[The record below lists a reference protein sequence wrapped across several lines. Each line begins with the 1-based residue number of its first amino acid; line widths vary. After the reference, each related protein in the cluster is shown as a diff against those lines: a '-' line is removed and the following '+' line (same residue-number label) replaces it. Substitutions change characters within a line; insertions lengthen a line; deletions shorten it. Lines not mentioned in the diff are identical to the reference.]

1 MKNKLIGIFKDMS
14 VFKRMVIL
22 ILCVLITCGIIN
34 LLLLIPIPSLA
45 DNNAWLGFWGSIIGA
60 IISGIIT
67 LWVIEHTI
75 KTTLMNV
82 KPVIVP
88 IKSFYHIY
96 SHKKDKGMYILDK
109 KLSLK
114 LTEYFDEKEIDFSIA
129 NKFLILEAIYNTKE
143 GNDKKWSE
151 DIDKIDSDLLYD
163 DIVSI
168 CKYKTVNKAF
178 NELALELNN
187 KYKGK
192 YNESII
198 NDIIYRLK
206 QLYVKHSE
214 GDIIY
219 YEGQWQIY
227 FPIYNVGQGTA
238 LNIEISWSVNDLA
251 YKSLCDKLGFDNS
264 DYDEMKKHFSFDNM
278 QTILT
283 EILISDKDR
292 NKLYIE
298 VPREIIHLIHFIK
311 LKQEKNVENQKYE
324 NNNILIDENK
334 IAQINIKYDN
344 IHGESFKDENYDV
357 YFKNWNN
364 IVDEYYNYNE
374 EYLYFRFIKAKK

>member
-1 MKNKLIGIFKDMS
+1 MS

-22 ILCVLITCGIIN
+22 ILCVLITCVIIN

-67 LWVIEHTI
+67 LWVIEYTI

-88 IKSFYHIY
+88 IKSFYYIY
-96 SHKKDKGMYILDK
+96 SHKKDKGMHILDK

-114 LTEYFDEKEIDFSIA
+114 LTEYLDEKEIDFSIA
-129 NKFLILEAIYNTKE
+129 DKFLLLEAMYNTKE
-143 GNDKKWSE
+143 NNDKKWSE
-151 DIDKIDSDLLYD
+151 DIDKIDSDLLYN

-178 NELALELNN
+178 NGLALELNN

-192 YNESII
+192 YSESII

-214 GDIIY
+214 RDIIY
-219 YEGQWQIY
+219 DEGQWQIY

-238 LNIEISWSVNDLA
+238 LNIEISWSIKDLA
-251 YKSLCDKLGFDNS
+251 YKTLCDGLGFDDS
-264 DYDEMKKHFSFDNM
+264 DYDKMKKHFSFDNM

-283 EILISDKDR
+283 EILINDKDR

-298 VPREIIHLIHFIK
+298 VPREIIHLISFIK
-311 LKQEKNVENQKYE
+311 LKQEENIKNHKYV
-324 NNNILIDENK
+324 NNNILVNENK

-357 YFKNWNN
+357 YFKIGNN
-364 IVDEYYNYNE
+364 IIDEYYNYDE
-374 EYLYFRFIKAKK
+374 EYFYFRFIKTKK

>member
-1 MKNKLIGIFKDMS
+1 
-14 VFKRMVIL
+14 
-22 ILCVLITCGIIN
+22 
-34 LLLLIPIPSLA
+34 
-45 DNNAWLGFWGSIIGA
+45 
-60 IISGIIT
+60 
-67 LWVIEHTI
+67 
-75 KTTLMNV
+75 
-82 KPVIVP
+82 
-88 IKSFYHIY
+88 
-96 SHKKDKGMYILDK
+96 MYILDK

-129 NKFLILEAIYNTKE
+129 NKFLILEAMYNTKE

-214 GDIIY
+214 RDIIY

-227 FPIYNVGQGTA
+227 FPIYNI
-238 LNIEISWSVNDLA
+238 LLHFPS
-251 YKSLCDKLGFDNS
+251 KL
-264 DYDEMKKHFSFDNM
+264 
-278 QTILT
+278 
-283 EILISDKDR
+283 
-292 NKLYIE
+292 
-298 VPREIIHLIHFIK
+298 
-311 LKQEKNVENQKYE
+311 
-324 NNNILIDENK
+324 
-334 IAQINIKYDN
+334 
-344 IHGESFKDENYDV
+344 
-357 YFKNWNN
+357 
-364 IVDEYYNYNE
+364 
-374 EYLYFRFIKAKK
+374 